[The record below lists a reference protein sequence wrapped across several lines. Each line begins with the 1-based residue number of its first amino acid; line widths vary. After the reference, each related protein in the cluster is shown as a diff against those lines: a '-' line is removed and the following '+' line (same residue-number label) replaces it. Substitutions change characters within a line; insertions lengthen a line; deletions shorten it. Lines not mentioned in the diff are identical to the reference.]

1 MSSLLLDVD
10 KVRRNPHT
18 RIVIN
23 LPLDSTDVPV
33 SGKDIIR
40 TGASMTSVISFMTQD
55 FGFGGGNEFNSPFE
69 SGGLKSLNEKLN
81 MGIVG
86 LKKGAAWLGMGALVK
101 DVGFIQL
108 QERSMTTLMW
118 LGPSRP
124 TFTVPLVF
132 VTARANDDVRKA
144 VQILLR
150 TVYPTI
156 KKGSGK
162 TEKLKPPMGYDA
174 TNGAGTVTLQLGTWL
189 RIRKLVVRNVNFTFS
204 KEVVKIGEG
213 LTAPLYA
220 VGSMELSPY
229 IQPSSTDVD
238 NYFRA
243 SAGTQFKI
251 GE

>member
-1 MSSLLLDVD
+1 MSQLLLDID

-18 RIVIN
+18 RVVLN
-23 LPLDSTDVPV
+23 LPLNSSDVPV

-40 TGASMTSVISFMTQD
+40 TGKNMTSVISFMTQD

-69 SGGLKSLNEKLN
+69 SAGLKSLNEKLN

-86 LKKGAAWLGMGALVK
+86 VKKGAEALGLGALVK
-101 DVGFIQL
+101 DMGFIQL
-108 QERSMTTLMW
+108 QDRSMTTLMW

-124 TFTVPLVF
+124 TFTLPLVF

-150 TVYPTI
+150 TVYPTMT
-156 KKGSGK
+156 KDGK
-162 TEKLKPPMGYDA
+162 TERLTPPMGYNPI
-174 TNGAGTVTLQLGTWL
+174 NGAGTITLQLGTWL

-204 KEVVKIGEG
+204 KEVVKIGDG

-220 VGSMELSPY
+220 VGTMELSPY
-229 IQPSSTDVD
+229 IQPSASDVD

-243 SAGTQFKI
+243 SAKGQFDR
-251 GE
+251 